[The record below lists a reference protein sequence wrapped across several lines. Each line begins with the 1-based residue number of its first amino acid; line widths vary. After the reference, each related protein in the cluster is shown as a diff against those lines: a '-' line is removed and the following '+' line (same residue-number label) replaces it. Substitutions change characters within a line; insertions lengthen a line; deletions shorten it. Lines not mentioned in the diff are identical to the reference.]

1 MYLEG
6 KSSLKK
12 FYRGELAFIKVIIFF
27 IINS

>member
-12 FYRGELAFIKVIIFF
+12 FYRGELAFTKVIIFF
-27 IINS
+27 MINS